1 MTESADAEGAGQSS
15 VGADRCVPGT
25 VGLTA
30 DVRSLAS
37 LRIEVVYARPD
48 RAWRVQLSVPPGTT
62 ALGAFEASGLRTRI
76 DELRDQTPDLGVY
89 SNSVAHDRVLLDGDR
104 LEVYRPLLIDPK
116 EARRKRASQS

>member
-1 MTESADAEGAGQSS
+1 MIENAEADGAGHGT
-15 VGADRCVPGT
+15 VGADRDEPGA

-30 DVRSLAS
+30 NVQSLVS

-48 RAWRVQLSVPPGTT
+48 RAWRVQLTVPPGTT

-89 SNSVAHDRVLLDGDR
+89 SSAVAHDRVLLDGDR